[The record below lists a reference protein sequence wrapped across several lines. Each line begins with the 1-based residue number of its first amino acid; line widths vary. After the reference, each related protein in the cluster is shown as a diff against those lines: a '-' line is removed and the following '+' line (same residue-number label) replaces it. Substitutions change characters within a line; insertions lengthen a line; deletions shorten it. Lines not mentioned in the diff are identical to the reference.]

1 MPLAPLGGDEADMF
15 GCDEPIF
22 GEGSFLDDEADLDD
36 GFTSDQDLEDMDL
49 EDVVGDFDDEDDE
62 Q

>member
-1 MPLAPLGGDEADMF
+1 MF
-15 GCDEPIF
+15 GSNEPIF

-36 GFTSDQDLEDMDL
+36 EFASDQDLEDINL
-49 EDVVGDFDDEDDE
+49 EDIVDEIVDEDEE